1 MSAYVEQ
8 DVEQAGWQSDS
19 AHFVDRDLLKSL
31 GKTSAFAERPPAAF
45 RALSQARRV
54 ALLDRVIATQILPR
68 IASARRAAAA
78 KSDAPVAVVTTEDD
92 TNELVRLLLMQ
103 EVPQGAAMEGGL
115 LVLPDVAA
123 QPADCFTFIALLRR
137 RGATPESLYLG
148 ILTDAARCIG
158 KLWEADRC
166 DFLQVTISLGR
177 LQQLARALAPS
188 FLAASVSLADAPSL
202 LLVPARGEQHTL
214 GLLIL
219 AEFFRRAGWRV
230 AGGPA
235 SSAVEPAAMV
245 RDSWFD
251 VAGFSIGSESL
262 IEGLTRS
269 IRDVRRASRNRD
281 LGVMV
286 GGPLFLHRPDLVTRV
301 GADTA
306 AADAPGAVRQATGL
320 LMLRAAAD

>member
-1 MSAYVEQ
+1 MTAYLEQ
-8 DVEQAGWQSDS
+8 GAEQAGWHTDS
-19 AHFVDRDLLKSL
+19 VHFVDPELLKSL
-31 GKTSAFAERPPAAF
+31 DKAAPLGDQTPAV

-54 ALLDRVIATQILPR
+54 ALLDRIVATQILPR

-78 KSDAPVAVVTTEDD
+78 RNAGPAAAVTTEDD
-92 TNELVRLLLMQ
+92 TAELVRLLLIQ
-103 EVPQGAAMEGGL
+103 DIPPDATADGELQ
-115 LVLPDVAA
+115 VLPELTA
-123 QPADCFTFIALLRR
+123 QPADCFAFIALLRR
-137 RGATPESLYLG
+137 RGATPETLYLG

-158 KLWEADRC
+158 KLWETDRC
-166 DFLQVTISLGR
+166 DFLQVTIGLGR
-177 LQQLARALAPS
+177 LQQVARALAPG
-188 FLAASVSLADAPSL
+188 FLAASVSLAVAPSL
-202 LLVPARGEQHTL
+202 LLVPARGEQHTF

-235 SSAVEPAAMV
+235 SSALDPASMV

-286 GGPLFLHRPDLVTRV
+286 GGPLFHHRPDLVMRV

-320 LMLRAAAD
+320 LMMRAAAD